1 MKLNCN
7 PTTTFGRYINEKMDK
22 ERKAGLDRVVEDLL
36 RRDKNISMGEYAM
49 LLAKNGFSISKMTE
63 EDYRYIESK
72 GVKLEYTYAQH

>member
-7 PTTTFGRYINEKMDK
+7 PTTPFGRYINETMDK

-36 RRDKNISMGEYAM
+36 HRDKNISMGEYAM

-72 GVKLEYTYAQH
+72 GIKLEYTYTWH